1 MMWLLYLLLGLL
13 GLVILLLLI
22 AVIHTLTIGR
32 STRSAAKPAITF
44 TEAERDK
51 YVSDLSR
58 MIQCETISL
67 RGATDLSKF
76 DDFHAVL
83 AQLFPLIHEKLE
95 KTEIDGSL
103 LYRWPG
109 QSHDHAVLLM
119 SHQDVVE
126 ATGEWK
132 YPPFSGQ
139 IAEGRIW
146 GRGTMDTKGSLCAIL
161 EAVEELLRE
170 GFAPSCDVYVASSCN
185 EEIMGDGA
193 PKTAKHLQEQGVKLD
208 LVLDEG
214 GAIVHA
220 PMPGL
225 TGHYA
230 MLGILEKGYAD
241 VRFVARA
248 EGGHSSTPPKNTPIA
263 RLAAFVNHMEKH
275 SPFKKKFTPP
285 VRRMFRSMAADMSF
299 PFRLLF
305 GNLWLFEP
313 LLKIVLPKVSGQAGA
328 MLATTCAFT
337 MMQGSASPN
346 VIPAEASVTANL
358 RFMIHQPMAE
368 SMEILRREAQK
379 YGIDVELLEGH
390 DCSPVVDME
399 NPNYRFVEACVH
411 ECFPDAGVAPY
422 IMLGGTDARHYA
434 PHCPCAVRFAPLV
447 ISGQQ
452 MSSVHARD
460 ENVDVDAVAKAVKFY
475 RYVLEN
481 HARIEK

>member
-1 MMWLLYLLLGLL
+1 M
-13 GLVILLLLI
+13 
-22 AVIHTLTIGR
+22 R
-32 STRSAAKPAITF
+32 
-44 TEAERDK
+44 
-51 YVSDLSR
+51 
-58 MIQCETISL
+58 
-67 RGATDLSKF
+67 
-76 DDFHAVL
+76 
-83 AQLFPLIHEKLE
+83 
-95 KTEIDGSL
+95 
-103 LYRWPG
+103 
-109 QSHDHAVLLM
+109 
-119 SHQDVVE
+119 
-126 ATGEWK
+126 
-132 YPPFSGQ
+132 
-139 IAEGRIW
+139 
-146 GRGTMDTKGSLCAIL
+146 
-161 EAVEELLRE
+161 
-170 GFAPSCDVYVASSCN
+170 
-185 EEIMGDGA
+185 
-193 PKTAKHLQEQGVKLD
+193 
-208 LVLDEG
+208 
-214 GAIVHA
+214 
-220 PMPGL
+220 
-225 TGHYA
+225 
-230 MLGILEKGYAD
+230 
-241 VRFVARA
+241 
-248 EGGHSSTPPKNTPIA
+248 
-263 RLAAFVNHMEKH
+263 
-275 SPFKKKFTPP
+275 
-285 VRRMFRSMAADMSF
+285 F

-399 NPNYRFVEACVH
+399 NPNYRFVEECVR

-434 PHCPCAVRFAPLV
+434 PYCPCAVRFAPLV

-452 MSSVHARD
+452 MGSVHARD